1 MGYPRKDICFTAGLL
16 VDIGQILLN
25 NAADDIYPAL
35 IMEARENNFDI
46 KDAESQVFGFNHQDI
61 GNKLSQHWKLPLL
74 YQNAIH
80 YHHSPEVAFNNVPPE
95 DFKLIMSVYAANQ
108 MSPLFTENPR
118 LLNFDMTLFK
128 HCGIIATPQQFVE
141 RFEPQFNDIML
152 EVIKVSDMMFG
163 ASASNKVAA

>member
-1 MGYPRKDICFTAGLL
+1 MTLIGRPTLPANTYKELAVWIDQNKGKINLGNAGL
-16 VDIGQILLN
+16 G
-25 NAADDIYPAL
+25 AASHL
-35 IMEARENNFDI
+35 C
-46 KDAESQVFGFNHQDI
+46 G
-61 GNKLSQHWKLPLL
+61 LL